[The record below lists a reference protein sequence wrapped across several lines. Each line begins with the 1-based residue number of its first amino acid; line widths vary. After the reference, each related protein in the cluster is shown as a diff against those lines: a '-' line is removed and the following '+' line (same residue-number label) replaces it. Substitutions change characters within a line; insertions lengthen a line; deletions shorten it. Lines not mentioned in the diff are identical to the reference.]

1 MGKDSYA
8 QLVEFKLFSHSTQQP
23 LIPTCHYNQVQKNVT
38 EIMLVEL
45 GLSTVPGDELAA
57 HLHCEY

>member
-23 LIPTCHYNQVQKNVT
+23 TCHYNQVQKNVT
-38 EIMLVEL
+38 EIMFVEL